1 MTYPLYRT
9 GTIAV
14 VDGVSYP
21 VSYAAGENY
30 VHFPQVS
37 DARPAPF
44 PRQELAGAVPV
55 EMCERVFSVQVYA
68 SYRDHRVMVDAAFD
82 NGTARVLDAEWDN
95 EWATING
102 FVQENSYEYYK
113 TVDMRDLRDYAE
125 RQNDLLFTRWRAA
138 RFARPVEGIPLHGGW
153 PNGQA
158 AVVAGRP
165 RSGVLETEGG
175 RVAEVS
181 TRAEYLGYSC
191 EVAGITMD
199 GSVGVHYLGS
209 DFERADADGFRPGPD
224 GRWSKTVHIFDLARY
239 HELHRDLLFDQWRES
254 RDSLAR

>member
-14 VDGVSYP
+14 VDGVSHA
-21 VSYAAGENY
+21 VSYAAGDNY
-30 VHFPQVS
+30 VHFPQA
-37 DARPAPF
+37 DGQRPTPH
-44 PRQELAGAVPV
+44 PRGELAGAVPV

-68 SYRDHRVMVDAAFD
+68 SYRDHRVMVDTAFD
-82 NGTARVLDAEWDN
+82 NGTARVLEAEWDH
-95 EWATING
+95 EWATVNG

-113 TVDMRDLRDYAE
+113 NVDLRDLREYAE

-138 RFARPVEGIPLHGGW
+138 RFARPVEGFPLHGGW

-158 AVVAGRP
+158 AVVTGRP

-181 TRAEYLGYSC
+181 TRAEYLGSSC
-191 EVAGITMD
+191 EVAGITLD
-199 GSVGVHYLGS
+199 GSVGIYYLGT
-209 DFERADADGFRPGPD
+209 DFERAEADGFRVD
-224 GRWSKTVHIFDLARY
+224 DALRWAKTVHVFDLARY
-239 HELHRDLLFDQWRES
+239 HEMHRDLLFDQWRES